1 MMPTGTDIER
11 FAAWVEELMRGRG
24 YDIDSPRGGGKSK
37 LAEDAG
43 VHRAA
48 VTRLLQR
55 QSMPDLD
62 TMRGL
67 ARALDIPIRE
77 ILIRSGKLTEED
89 LPQVVGYP
97 AVGVISGTSASGYVV
112 ARMTLEQVAEALGIP
127 DDRREMFIK
136 VAQQFTPEKPG
147 TEQGTDR
154 DSVAGGTTTRRLAA
168 G

>member
-1 MMPTGTDIER
+1 MMPNGTDIER
-11 FAAWVEELMRGRG
+11 FAAWVEELMRARG
-24 YDIDSPRGGGKSK
+24 YDIDNPRGGGKSK

-77 ILIRSGKLTEED
+77 ILIHSGKLTEED
-89 LPQVVGYP
+89 LPEPVGYS
-97 AVGVISGTSASGYVV
+97 AVGVISGSSADGYVV

-136 VAQQFTPEKPG
+136 VAQQFTPEEPG
-147 TEQGTDR
+147 TEQGTGR
-154 DSVAGGTTTRRLAA
+154 DSGTGSSTTRRLAA